1 MLLHLGGNISILKED
16 IIAIFDF
23 EAINSDISKE
33 FLDIAKTENKIIEI
47 NSLEK
52 NKSIVIL
59 KDKIYISPISSLT
72 LQKRTEDLF
81 INNN

>member
-1 MLLHLGGNISILKED
+1 MLLHLGGNISVLKED
-16 IIAIFDF
+16 IIAILDY

-33 FLDIAKTENKIIEI
+33 FLDIAKIENKIIEI

-59 KDKIYISPISSLT
+59 KDKMYMSPISSLT
-72 LQKRTEDLF
+72 LQKRTEEIF
-81 INNN
+81 SNN